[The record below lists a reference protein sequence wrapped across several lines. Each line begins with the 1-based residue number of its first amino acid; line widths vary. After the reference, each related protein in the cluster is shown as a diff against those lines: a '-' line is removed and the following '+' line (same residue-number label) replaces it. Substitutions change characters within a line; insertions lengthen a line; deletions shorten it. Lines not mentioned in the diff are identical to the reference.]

1 MEQKL
6 FSKLIF
12 DFLQQS
18 YPAFLP
24 VKYFED
30 GSFDCNVKSPTGQF
44 SMWIATYES
53 EITYGFES
61 PDGKT
66 DIHSHIHCYEIKD
79 LPESLASLRNWI
91 HSVSNNLTLI
101 YFTDSQVWD
110 WIDHDTLIKMEAER
124 RTTYKKYYWWDT

>member
-18 YPAFLP
+18 YPEFLP

-30 GSFDCNVKSPTGQF
+30 GSFDCNVKSATGQF
-44 SMWIATYES
+44 SMWIATYKS
-53 EITYGFES
+53 EITYGFEN

-66 DIHSHIHCYEIKD
+66 DIHRHIHCYEIED

-91 HSVSNNLTLI
+91 HSVNNNLTLI

-124 RTTYKKYYWWDT
+124 RTTYKKYYWRDT